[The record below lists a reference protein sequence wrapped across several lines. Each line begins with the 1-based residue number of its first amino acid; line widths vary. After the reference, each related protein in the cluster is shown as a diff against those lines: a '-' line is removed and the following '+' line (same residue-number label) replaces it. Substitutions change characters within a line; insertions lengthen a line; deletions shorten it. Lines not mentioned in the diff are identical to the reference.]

1 MPFREEWT
9 PAPLPLTIE
18 ALAAQDLCSAIT
30 PSSSLWT
37 LILAA
42 RIIVREHNLAVE
54 GLFGNDTMHAPAP
67 PCVVSHW
74 HAADAAGRC
83 RTVPAPLSASS
94 SDTSRR
100 KPLSAQ
106 T

>member
-37 LILAA
+37 LTLAA
-42 RIIVREHNLAVE
+42 RIIVRDHNLAAE
-54 GLFGNDTMHAPAP
+54 GHLGHDTMHE
-67 PCVVSHW
+67 
-74 HAADAAGRC
+74 
-83 RTVPAPLSASS
+83 SAS
-94 SDTSRR
+94 
-100 KPLSAQ
+100 
-106 T
+106 